1 MKRNFVK
8 LILMTAS
15 AMFMFPAM
23 AQDSP
28 ELSMGT
34 DIVSRYIWRGQKLGD
49 VSLQPTLGV
58 SYKGLSLTAWG
69 SVGLSESKDTKEFD
83 LTLAYTV
90 GGFNVGI
97 TDYWFDSAGDK
108 YFVYGAHSTAH
119 TFEANIG
126 YDFGVVNF
134 QWYTNFAGSDGVTR
148 HNHRAYSSYAEV
160 SAPFKAVGCDWSATV
175 GCVPYGTS
183 FYSEAPNRFGVT
195 NLALKATK
203 ELVLSSKF
211 APSVFASVV
220 ANPSSQA
227 AYFVCGITVTP

>member
-1 MKRNFVK
+1 M
-8 LILMTAS
+8 
-15 AMFMFPAM
+15 
-23 AQDSP
+23 
-28 ELSMGT
+28 
-34 DIVSRYIWRGQKLGD
+34 
-49 VSLQPTLGV
+49 
-58 SYKGLSLTAWG
+58 
-69 SVGLSESKDTKEFD
+69 
-83 LTLAYTV
+83 
-90 GGFNVGI
+90 
-97 TDYWFDSAGDK
+97 
-108 YFVYGAHSTAH
+108 
-119 TFEANIG
+119 
-126 YDFGVVNF
+126 
-134 QWYTNFAGSDGVTR
+134 SDGVTR

-183 FYSEAPNRFGVT
+183 FYSEAPNRFAVT

>member
-69 SVGLSESKDTKEFD
+69 SVGLSEPKDTKEFD

-126 YDFGVVNF
+126 YDFGVVHELCRQRRSYPPQPPCLFKLCGSFRTF
-134 QWYTNFAGSDGVTR
+134 QGCRLRLVGNCRLRALR
-148 HNHRAYSSYAEV
+148 HEFLFRGTESLCSNQSRTESHQGTCIVFQVRS
-160 SAPFKAVGCDWSATV
+160 VGFREC
-175 GCVPYGTS
+175 GG
-183 FYSEAPNRFGVT
+183 
-195 NLALKATK
+195 K
-203 ELVLSSKF
+203 
-211 APSVFASVV
+211 
-220 ANPSSQA
+220 SQ
-227 AYFVCGITVTP
+227 